1 MITLKSF
8 SLKYAHVYKKLFRN
22 VDILTELSSTKMY
35 QNLFHH
41 FGFNNNEMEI
51 LLGFFFVAVEHDPE
65 ESFEFCLTEAEK
77 VKWLSEQQFEKAL
90 VGSNFEP
97 PRLVVSVRIV
107 EGTK

>member
-1 MITLKSF
+1 M
-8 SLKYAHVYKKLFRN
+8 YK
-22 VDILTELSSTKMY
+22 
-35 QNLFHH
+35 NLFHH
-41 FGFNNNEMEI
+41 FGFNNNEMLI
-51 LLGFFFVAVEHDPE
+51 LLEFLVSVEPNPE

-107 EGTK
+107 KGTK

>member
-1 MITLKSF
+1 MS
-8 SLKYAHVYKKLFRN
+8 VY
-22 VDILTELSSTKMY
+22 ILTELSSIKMY

-41 FGFNNNEMEI
+41 FGFNYNEMLI
-51 LLGFFFVAVEHDPE
+51 LLGFFVSDEPNQE
-65 ESFEFCLTEAEK
+65 ESFEFCLPEAEK

-107 EGTK
+107 KGKNKSLNF

>member
-1 MITLKSF
+1 MP
-8 SLKYAHVYKKLFRN
+8 VY
-22 VDILTELSSTKMY
+22 ILTELSSIKMY

-41 FGFNNNEMEI
+41 FGFNNNEMLI
-51 LLGFFFVAVEHDPE
+51 LLGFFVSVEPNPE

-107 EGTK
+107 KGTK